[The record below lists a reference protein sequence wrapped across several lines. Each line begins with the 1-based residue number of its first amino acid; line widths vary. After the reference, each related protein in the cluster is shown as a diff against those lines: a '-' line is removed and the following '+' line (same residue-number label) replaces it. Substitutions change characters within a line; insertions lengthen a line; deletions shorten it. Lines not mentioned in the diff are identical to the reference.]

1 MKRSLTVAALA
12 FALAC
17 LTSGVHATPAQ
28 APQSGAGPVRPAR
41 AGVTTSTPA
50 DRAFVQQYCAGCH
63 NERAKVGNLALDVLD
78 PGVVDG
84 HVDVWEKVVR
94 KLRTGMMPPEGAPKP
109 PAAVRDAFAGAV
121 ETRLDRLA
129 ALHPD
134 PGTPALHRLN
144 RAEYANAIRDL
155 LAVDVDV
162 SAMLPPDDS
171 AAGFDNNAD
180 VLGVS
185 PALIEGYASA
195 ATKISRIA
203 VGDASIGLDRVT
215 YRAPADLAQDVH
227 IEGLPL
233 GTRGGFIVHHTFPLD
248 ADYDLEIGA
257 GGGGPGLGA
266 ARGAGPRAGGPPPAD
281 DRYVTL
287 DGERLTLQPRGATRL
302 HVAAGPHTI
311 GLAMMVRTRVAG
323 VDSVFH
329 TEPRTS
335 GISQMTVVGPFN
347 ATGPGDSPS
356 RKRLL
361 VCAPATAAGE
371 AGCAATILHA
381 LASRAYRRP
390 VAMTGPEMET
400 LLQFYRAG
408 RAAGTFDTGLQR
420 AVARVLVDP
429 QFLFRFEREP
439 AAVAAGS
446 PFQLGDL
453 ELASRLSFFLWSS
466 IPDDALMADA
476 RRGALKDPATLD
488 RQVRRMLADPKSDA
502 LVSNFAG
509 QWLLLREL
517 RNVRPDS
524 PDWDGNLRQSFQR
537 ETEMLFRTV
546 MQEDRSVIDLLD
558 ADFTFVDERLARHYG
573 IPDIHG
579 SRLRRI
585 PLGPDDPR
593 RGLLGQ
599 GSILTVTSAAN
610 RTSPVTRGK
619 WVLENV
625 LGAPPPN
632 PPPGVETNLEK
643 DAAQV
648 KVTSLRQRMELHRS
662 SPVCASC
669 HRLMDP
675 IGFSLENFDNTGK
688 WRTLDGKTPIDAS
701 GQLADGTR
709 LNGPATLRQALL
721 QKSDVF
727 AGVFAERLLTYA
739 TGRAMRPQDMPAVRA
754 ITRAA
759 RQNKYRFSSFVAAV
773 VTSTPFRMKTK
784 EAAPATK
791 P

>member
-1 MKRSLTVAALA
+1 MKRLIVVAAAVFVAASVSTLA
-12 FALAC
+12 RQSPSVGAAAKAQ
-17 LTSGVHATPAQ
+17 GPEPGPA
-28 APQSGAGPVRPAR
+28 
-41 AGVTTSTPA
+41 
-50 DRAFVQQYCAGCH
+50 FLKQYCIGCH
-63 NERAKVGNLALDVLD
+63 NARVKAGNLVLD
-78 PGVVDG
+78 ELDPA
-84 HVDVWEKVVR
+84 HVEGGTDTWEKVVR
-94 KLRTGMMPPEGAPKP
+94 KLRTGMMPPEGAPR
-109 PAAVRDAFAGAV
+109 PASAARDAFASALEGQ
-121 ETRLDRLA
+121 LDRQA
-129 ALHPD
+129 MQHPD

-155 LAVDVDV
+155 LALDVDV
-162 SAMLPPDDS
+162 AAMLPPDDS

-195 ATKISRIA
+195 AAKVSRLA
-203 VGDASIGLDRVT
+203 LGDPSIGLDRVT
-215 YRAPADLAQDVH
+215 YRVPGDLAQDVH
-227 IEGLPL
+227 IDGLPL
-233 GTRGGFIVHHTFPLD
+233 GTRGGTVIQHTFPVD
-248 ADYDLEIGA
+248 AEYDLEVGA
-257 GGGGPGLGA
+257 GGAPALGA
-266 ARGAGPRAGGPPPAD
+266 ARGAGPRGGGPGAPD

-287 DGERLTLQPRGATRL
+287 DGERVTLQGRGPTRIR
-302 HVAAGPHTI
+302 VSAGRHTI
-311 GLAMMVRTRVAG
+311 AAALVVRSRVAG
-323 VDSVFH
+323 VDSVYNA
-329 TEPRTS
+329 PARTP
-335 GISQMTVVGPFN
+335 GVSQVTITGPFN
-347 ATGPGDSPS
+347 ATGPGDTPS
-356 RKRLL
+356 RRRIL
-361 VCAPATAAGE
+361 VCTPASAANE
-371 AGCAATILHA
+371 PQCARTILNT

-390 VAMTGPEMET
+390 IAATGPDVET
-400 LLQFYRAG
+400 LLDFYKQG
-408 RAAGTFDTGLQR
+408 REGGTFESGIRR

-439 AAVAAGS
+439 ADVAPGAA
-446 PFQLGDL
+446 FRLGDF

-466 IPDDALMADA
+466 IPDEELLAEA
-476 RRGALKDPATLD
+476 RRGTLKNPATLE
-488 RQVRRMLADPKSDA
+488 RQVRRMLADPRAEA
-502 LVSNFAG
+502 LVTNFAG

-524 PDWDGNLRQSFQR
+524 PEWDGNLRQSFQR
-537 ETEMLFRTV
+537 ETEQFFRTIV
-546 MQEDRSVIDLLD
+546 QEDRSIIDLLD

-573 IPDIHG
+573 IQNVHG
-579 SRLRRI
+579 SRLRRVT
-585 PLGPDDPR
+585 LAADDPR

-648 KVTSLRQRMELHRS
+648 KATSLRQRMELHRS

-688 WRTLDGKTPIDAS
+688 WRALDGKTPIDAS
-701 GQLADGTR
+701 GVMVDGSR
-709 LNGPATLRQALL
+709 LNGPVTLRQALL
-721 QKSDVF
+721 SHSDVF

-739 TGRAMRPQDMPAVRA
+739 AGRGLRPQDMPAVRA

-759 RQNKYRFSSFVAAV
+759 TQNKYRFSSFVLGV
-773 VTSTPFRMKTK
+773 VKSAPFQLKTK
-784 EAAPATK
+784 AVEGGETK
-791 P
+791 TE